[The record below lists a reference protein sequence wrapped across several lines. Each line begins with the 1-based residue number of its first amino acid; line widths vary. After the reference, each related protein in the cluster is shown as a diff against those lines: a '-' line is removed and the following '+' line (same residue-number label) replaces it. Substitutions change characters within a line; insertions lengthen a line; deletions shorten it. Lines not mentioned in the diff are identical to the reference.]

1 MAQAYLGLDKTQFS
15 CSICLEL
22 LKDPVTITCGHS
34 FCLACLTSYWDSQ
47 VVCSCPHCR
56 AIFSPRPTLGRN
68 TLLTEM
74 IQRLG
79 VMQLSQ
85 GPSAPPLY
93 QDLAPSRSQGFA
105 HTTFDVSSVHA
116 GRTVGEKHLQE
127 LRRNLSEQ
135 ITKKESEVQ
144 QLKQNL
150 KSFSRLAKEAVK
162 DASRIFEELQE
173 FLECRRVEVKALIR
187 AQENA
192 EVTRSENQLHRLER
206 QISELKKRDATL
218 QGLSRSQD
226 QHLIV
231 QSMCESLGSPIQAG
245 ENTSLVVSPHVSF
258 GGVRGA
264 ISDMKEQLQ
273 GFYHAQFANITTA
286 VKNVTILELE
296 KPTQVMKCDIPSV
309 PALDTRSDLLQYF
322 RPLSLD
328 PFTAHK
334 ELSLTEGNRMVSRTG
349 ELHSYPDHPDRFDG
363 WVQVMC
369 REGLKGVCY
378 WEAAWGGQQVA
389 LGVTYESIKRKGT
402 SNESRLGHNSLSW
415 SLRCSPSALDFI
427 HNNETVSFPSAAAIS
442 HRIGIFLDH
451 DAGVLR
457 FYAVTP
463 GGIQL
468 LHQMKTTFDQPLYPA
483 VWLGARATV
492 NLGCVD

>member
-1 MAQAYLGLDKTQFS
+1 MAQAYLGLDKAQFS

-34 FCLACLTSYWDSQ
+34 FCLSCLTSYWDSQ

-79 VMQLSQ
+79 VVQLSQ

-93 QDLAPSRSQGFA
+93 QDLAHSRSQGFA

-116 GRTVGEKHLQE
+116 GRTVGEKHLE
-127 LRRNLSEQ
+127 EMRKNLSEQ
-135 ITKKESEVQ
+135 IAKKESELQ

-150 KSFSRLAKEAVK
+150 KSFSRLTKEAVK

-206 QISELKKRDATL
+206 QISELKKRDAML

-226 QHLIV
+226 QHQIV
-231 QSMCESLGSPIQAG
+231 QYMCESFCSPVQAG

-258 GGVRGA
+258 GGVRTA

-273 GFYHAQFANITTA
+273 SFYHAQFANITTA

-296 KPTQVMKCDIPSV
+296 KPNKVMKKCNTSNVLAFDN
-309 PALDTRSDLLQYF
+309 RSDLLQ
-322 RPLSLD
+322 S
-328 PFTAHK
+328 HK
-334 ELSLTEGNRMVSRTG
+334 ELSLTEGNRVVSRTG
-349 ELHSYPDHPDRFDG
+349 ELQSYPDHPDRFDS
-363 WVQVMC
+363 WAQVMC
-369 REGLKGVCY
+369 REGLQGLCY
-378 WEAAWGGQQVA
+378 WEAEWDGQQVA
-389 LGVTYESIKRKGT
+389 LGVTYESINRKGT

-415 SLRCSPSALDFI
+415 SLRCSPSSFAFI
-427 HNNETVSFPSAAAIS
+427 HDNETVSFPAAVIS
-442 HRIGIFLDH
+442 HRIGVFLDH
-451 DAGVLR
+451 NAGVLS
-457 FYAVTP
+457 FYTVTP

-468 LHQMKTTFDQPLYPA
+468 LHQIKTTFDQPLYPA
-483 VWLGARATV
+483 VWLGAHATI